1 MLWLEVVFS
10 EKFLAYYELTP
21 GKFTIGSSPE
31 VEIAVEGSGLS
42 RRHGLIS
49 FDGTNVLYVDQES
62 TNGSFIFDDKL
73 TPGKKYELNSITPVR
88 LGLDVSIRLVDTLPK
103 GAKSLKISS
112 PKAKATPTKEAAQPT
127 KIISLNDLQSSTHKP
142 KSQTEILKVRQSLK
156 TAPKRRE
163 TSISRFLI
171 LLISLT
177 AATAFG
183 FWYLFIQ
190 QKKSP
195 ETPKT
200 TETQPQVVI
209 EPEPLEPVTQ
219 DQSGS
224 SGFVEARDQSLFF
237 NFWKEQKCQETA
249 SASEKLLCQPLFGV
263 LNSPLAGVK
272 EVGDTFWIFIPRPS
286 ISMVFERLEQ
296 NGFRL
301 VNLTKERSLED
312 QALEPL
318 ILFGFFINPNLTALL
333 GELGKKTFEVIL
345 FNEAEEKVVS
355 SYQFTTEE
363 LKTVIEFY
371 QVPENKNA
379 FQENGSDG
387 MTKWKETLKKIDL
400 KEI

>member
-10 EKFLAYYELTP
+10 EKFLVYYELTP

-31 VEIAVEGSGLS
+31 VEICVEGSGLS

-88 LGLDVSIRLVDTLPK
+88 LGLDVSIRLVDSLPK
-103 GAKSLKISS
+103 GAKSLKIVS
-112 PKAKATPTKEAAQPT
+112 PKTKTPPLKDSAQAT
-127 KIISLNDLQSSTHKP
+127 KIISLNALQSSTHKP

-156 TAPKRRE
+156 APPKRKE
-163 TSISRFLI
+163 TSISRLFI
-171 LLISLT
+171 LLIFLT
-177 AATAFG
+177 TATGFG

-190 QKKSP
+190 QEKSP
-195 ETPKT
+195 ESVKPP
-200 TETQPQVVI
+200 EPQAKAVI
-209 EPEPLEPVTQ
+209 EPQPVEPVSNEQTAP
-219 DQSGS
+219 

-237 NFWKEQKCQETA
+237 NFWKEQKCQET
-249 SASEKLLCQPLFGV
+249 SLASEKLLCGALFGAV
-263 LNSPLAGVK
+263 NSPLAGVK

-286 ISMVFERLEQ
+286 ISIVFERLEK
-296 NGFRL
+296 NGFLL
-301 VNLTKERSLED
+301 VNLTKERSLAD

-318 ILFGFFINPNLTALL
+318 TLFSFFMAPNLTEIL
-333 GELGKKTFEVIL
+333 GPLGKKTFEVIL
-345 FNEAEEKVVS
+345 FNEAEEKVIS

-363 LKTVIEFY
+363 LKTVMDFY

-379 FQENGSDG
+379 VQENGSDG
-387 MTKWKETLKKIDL
+387 LRKWEEILKKIDL